1 MLSLCDD
8 FLIEKTMSTVEL
20 DVISDTKWI
29 EFTFFSAR
37 ESIITGKKLQKCLML
52 SFVSLFKFSFHN

>member
-1 MLSLCDD
+1 
-8 FLIEKTMSTVEL
+8 MSTVEL